1 MDAFLTQLRNAG
13 KLDGCAG
20 ILVGQ
25 FTECAAEK
33 PEQSLT
39 LDEVFEDFLAPTG
52 KPVIT
57 NVVCGHCV
65 PSMSLPMG
73 VAFFMD
79 ADLGIF
85 GEI

>member
-1 MDAFLTQLRNAG
+1 
-13 KLDGCAG
+13 
-20 ILVGQ
+20 
-25 FTECAAEK
+25 
-33 PEQSLT
+33 
-39 LDEVFEDFLAPTG
+39 
-52 KPVIT
+52 
-57 NVVCGHCV
+57 V